1 MEIQPANL
9 KHQKKY
15 FYEIGFIRAIACLCI
30 VMVHVT
36 AGFYYENDRTFSWLT
51 QFFNQISRYGTP
63 AFAIISGFLLY
74 NQAIKRGFQFQKFL
88 QSRFTKI
95 IIPFLIWSFIYLL
108 LKWQYNQFEFPA
120 INSSQEIKDFLYV
133 FFTGKSNYH
142 LYFIVI
148 VVQFYLLFPLL
159 QFIKSKQSLF
169 LLTLIAFFINYFF
182 VEYNI
187 DIGTGMFNNFLNERV
202 FIFHWIYYF
211 LLGGL
216 LVYYWERIMVWVKQN
231 TIISMLLGLIVIV
244 GGIYE
249 YSFAEWIESNR
260 IMNMINLPILFIAFA
275 GVYVSLS
282 SWKNVR
288 NYIVGIGNMSMGIYL
303 VHPFILFFLRRYDIF
318 DTFYAQT
325 RYLPLVYLFTVIS
338 SIILVKIIVKL
349 PFGNYVVTVARSN
362 KQKKAKTEASKSISA

>member
-74 NQAIKRGFQFQKFL
+74 NQAIKRGFRFRKFL

-108 LKWQYNQFEFPA
+108 LKWRYNQFEFPA

-159 QFIKSKQSLF
+159 QFIKSKQTLI
-169 LLTLIAFFINYFF
+169 LLTLISFFINYFF
-182 VEYNI
+182 VEYKI
-187 DIGTGMFNNFLNERV
+187 DIGTGLFNQFINDRV

-216 LVYYWERIMVWVKQN
+216 LVYHWDRIMIWVKQN
-231 TIISMLLGLIVIV
+231 TKFSMLLGLIIII
-244 GGIYE
+244 GGIFE
-249 YSFAEWIESNR
+249 YSLAGGIESNR

-282 SWKNVR
+282 SWSKVR
-288 NYIVGIGNMSMGIYL
+288 NYIVEIGNLSMGIYL
-303 VHPFILFFLRRYDIF
+303 VHPFILFFLRKYDVF
-318 DTFYAQT
+318 EMFYAHT
-325 RYLPLVYLFTVIS
+325 GYLPLVYLFTLIS
-338 SIILVKIIVKL
+338 SMALVKIIVKL

-362 KQKKAKTEASKSISA
+362 KQKKVKTEASKSISA